1 MNNLTKT
8 SVLFALSLTTLIGCG
23 KSQESYT
30 TDYLYANDDIRAKV
44 LAECAENKQSD
55 TNCKNANDADG
66 RKKVDEFNQSRRK

>member
-1 MNNLTKT
+1 MKT
-8 SVLFALSLTTLIGCG
+8 TALIALSVIALIGCG

-30 TDYLYANDDIRAKV
+30 SDYLYANDDIRAKV

-66 RKKVDEFNQSRRK
+66 RKKVDEYRKQTNR

>member
-8 SVLFALSLTTLIGCG
+8 SVLLALSLTTLIGCG
-23 KSQESYT
+23 KSQENYT

-55 TNCKNANDADG
+55 TNCKNANEAEG
-66 RKKVDEFNQSRRK
+66 KKQTDEYFKKANR

>member
-1 MNNLTKT
+1 MKT
-8 SVLFALSLTTLIGCG
+8 TALVALSVIALIGCG

-30 TDYLYANDDIRAKV
+30 SDYLYANDDIRAKV

-66 RKKVDEFNQSRRK
+66 RKKVDEYRKQTNR

>member
-1 MNNLTKT
+1 MRRT
-8 SVLFALSLTTLIGCG
+8 VPVALSILALIGCG
-23 KSQESYT
+23 KNQESYT
-30 TDYLYANDDIRAKV
+30 SDYLYANDDIRAKV

>member
-1 MNNLTKT
+1 MRRT
-8 SVLFALSLTTLIGCG
+8 VPVALSILALIGCG

-30 TDYLYANDDIRAKV
+30 SDDIRAKV